1 MGTRQIIKGLKKKRS
16 KASELGGRERSRK
29 LVSVQVQAKQRQSS
43 KARKD
48 IDKLKGDDVA

>member
-48 IDKLKGDDVA
+48 IEGDDVA